1 MAQYRIYI
9 FILIRSCL
17 LWLQT
22 NSQLSIF
29 YHHYHSLISPMLKQS
44 SVKNDILWFCVL
56 LSPSNFAMITTVLI
70 PVRLHHLTGINLG
83 PSVDVKWG
91 ETEGKTPFELQQI
104 WHEFLPS
111 INWLTGIYWVLKGL
125 QVCVYCVVYIDNRI
139 VFDTNTYAQ
148 LQFFSSNGSNLFSV
162 TSSENVPT
170 QPKLLST
177 LPLIDKD
184 EKQYT
189 GQIKVLFLST
199 ARPITT
205 QHQWCLLWLIYFA

>member
-1 MAQYRIYI
+1 
-9 FILIRSCL
+9 
-17 LWLQT
+17 
-22 NSQLSIF
+22 
-29 YHHYHSLISPMLKQS
+29 
-44 SVKNDILWFCVL
+44 
-56 LSPSNFAMITTVLI
+56 
-70 PVRLHHLTGINLG
+70 
-83 PSVDVKWG
+83 
-91 ETEGKTPFELQQI
+91 LQQI